1 MELLN
6 LLSNLAS
13 AAVAT
18 HKETMFLI
26 ETHELWGRGVGLIDA
41 QLLAAALMTP
51 GATLWTFDK
60 RLKVVASRLECAY
73 EEK

>member
-1 MELLN
+1 MELLS
-6 LLSNLAS
+6 LLANLAS

-26 ETHELWGRGVGLIDA
+26 ETHELWGRGIGLIDA
-41 QLLAAALMTP
+41 QLLAAALLTP